1 MMTYHFLYFI
11 VKENHKSHRRVVNM
25 KYFNE
30 ESSKVLNELKVDISK
45 GLSSSEVKERL
56 DEYGTNEFTKQE
68 KGSIWDSIKEAIV
81 EPMMM
86 ILLAAAL
93 ISALV
98 AEYADA
104 IGIVCAVAIGISIGI
119 FTEGKSQKA
128 ADALSKMTENIEV
141 KVLRNG
147 KIVQVNKIDL
157 VPGDIVSIETGDMVP
172 ADGRLLNTIDLM
184 AREDMLTGESEDVS
198 KDAEAIIEMENIKA
212 KDKNIIQDPIPAK
225 QLNMVFG
232 GTLVA
237 YGRASFVVTSTGDKS
252 EMGEIARNLVESDL
266 QTPLQAKL
274 GDLGGK
280 ISKVSSAIAA
290 VLFIV
295 MIVKMVLAKTISPD
309 TSGVFAFLE
318 SVGPI
323 KTAFV
328 VCVALI
334 VAAVPEGLPTMINM
348 TLAITMQKMA
358 KINALVTK
366 KEACETIGSV
376 SVICSDK
383 TGTLTQNRM
392 TVEKVYLNGKF
403 RERDELSESNNYF
416 IDNCLVNSTA
426 DIEKD
431 DSEVKY
437 LGSATECA
445 LLLYND
451 ACDYVQERE
460 NATIAHQIPFSSK
473 NKRMSTVIEE
483 EEGSTVLTKGAPEI
497 ILELCKYEHINCV
510 EKELNA
516 ARRKEIL
523 DEIEILQKKSMRVLG
538 FAYGNISEEVA
549 IASENGTLHEDL
561 VFTGFVGIRD
571 PLRLDVSEAIEIARN
586 AGVSTKML
594 TGDNINTAIA
604 IGEELGLLDGKHR
617 AVEATYIDTL
627 SEEELRQEI
636 TTISIVARS
645 KPDTKMRIVEALQKN
660 GEVVAVTG
668 DGINDAPALTKA
680 DVGIAMGIAG
690 TEVSKNAADIIL
702 TDDSFGTI
710 VKGIKWGRGIYENFQ
725 RFIQF
730 QITVNIIAFLTAILS
745 VVLDFQMPFTTIQ
758 LLWVNIIMD
767 GPPALSLGL
776 EPVRDAVLNRKPTNR
791 NASIITKQMMK
802 SMISNALYI
811 TCVLMIQMKFDIL
824 GTGFPE
830 KGVTEA
836 NEMQTVLF
844 ALFAFSALFNAFN
857 CREFGMDSIFT
868 NLTKNTIFL
877 KIITGTAVAQ
887 IFVTEVFGRFFNA
900 VPLSITM
907 WLKIILLSSLVIVV
921 NEVIKLIL
929 RTFTKKPEQ
938 SESESEK
945 KIAA

>member
-1 MMTYHFLYFI
+1 
-11 VKENHKSHRRVVNM
+11 M
-25 KYFNE
+25 KYFNKP
-30 ESSKVLNELKVDISK
+30 SSKVLHDLSVDSSV
-45 GLSSSEVKERL
+45 GLSSSEIKDRL
-56 DEYGTNEFTKQE
+56 DKYGTNEFTKQE
-68 KGSIWDSIKEAIV
+68 RGSIWDSVKEAIT
-81 EPMMM
+81 EPMMI
-86 ILLAAAL
+86 ILLAAAV

-98 AEYADA
+98 GEWQDA

-147 KIVQVNKIDL
+147 KIVQVNKNDL
-157 VPGDIVSIETGDMVP
+157 VPGDIVMIETGDMVP
-172 ADGRLLNTIDLM
+172 ADGRLINSIDLM
-184 AREDMLTGESEDVS
+184 VREDMLTGESEDVS
-198 KDAEAIIEMENIKA
+198 KDAELIIDMENIKS
-212 KDKNIIQDPIPAK
+212 KEKIIIQEPIPAK

-237 YGRASFVVTSTGDKS
+237 YGRASFVVTYTGDNS
-252 EMGEIARNLVESDL
+252 QMGKIAKNLEDSDL

-290 VLFIV
+290 LLFIV
-295 MIVKMVLAKTISPD
+295 MIVKMVLANTITAD
-309 TSGVFAFLE
+309 TSGIFAFLQ
-318 SVGPI
+318 SVEPI

-403 RERDELSESNNYF
+403 KESDELSESNNYF
-416 IDNCLVNSTA
+416 INNCLINSTA

-431 DSEVKY
+431 DSEIKY

-451 ACDYVQERE
+451 SCDYVQERE
-460 NATIAHQIPFSSK
+460 SANIAHQIPFSSK
-473 NKRMSTVIEE
+473 RKRMSTVIEDDD
-483 EEGSTVLTKGAPEI
+483 GTTILTKGAPEI
-497 ILELCKYEHINCV
+497 ILELCKYEHIDCMEV
-510 EKELNA
+510 ELDE
-516 ARRKEIL
+516 ARRSELLNEIGK
-523 DEIEILQKKSMRVLG
+523 LQKKSMRVLG
-538 FAYGNISEEVA
+538 FAYRNINEEVA
-549 IASENGTLHEDL
+549 IASEQGTLENDL

-571 PLRLDVSEAIEIARN
+571 PLRLDVKEAIETARK

-594 TGDNINTAIA
+594 TGDNIITAIA
-604 IGEELGLLDGKHR
+604 IGEELGLLEGNNR

-627 SEEELRQEI
+627 SDAELREEI

-645 KPDTKMRIVEALQKN
+645 KPDTKMRIVIALQNN

-745 VVLDFQMPFTTIQ
+745 VIFNFQMPFTTIQ

-791 NASIITKQMMK
+791 NASIITIKMMR
-802 SMISNALYI
+802 SMISNAIYI
-811 TCVLMIQMKFDIL
+811 TGLLMLQMKFDIL
-824 GTGFPE
+824 GAGFPKE
-830 KGVTEA
+830 GVTGP

-857 CREFGMDSIFT
+857 CREFGTDSIFP
-868 NLTKNTIFL
+868 NLTKNTVFL
-877 KIITGTAVAQ
+877 KIIAVTALAQ
-887 IFVTEVFGRFFNA
+887 IFVTEVLSKFFNS
-900 VPLSITM
+900 VSLSATM
-907 WLKIILLSSLVIVV
+907 WLKIIILSSLIIVV
-921 NEVIKLIL
+921 NEIIKLIMKL
-929 RTFTKKPEQ
+929 FVKKDQ
-938 SESESEK
+938 QVESESEE

>member
-1 MMTYHFLYFI
+1 
-11 VKENHKSHRRVVNM
+11 M
-25 KYFNE
+25 KYFNKQ
-30 ESSKVLNELKVDISK
+30 SSEVLSDLKVDSSK
-45 GLSSSEVKERL
+45 GLSSSEIEERL
-56 DEYGTNEFTKQE
+56 AKYGPNEFTKQE
-68 KGSIWDSIKEAIV
+68 KGSIWDSIKEAIT
-81 EPMMM
+81 EPMML
-86 ILLAAAL
+86 ILLAAAV
-93 ISALV
+93 ISGLV
-98 AEYADA
+98 GEFHDA
-104 IGIVCAVAIGISIGI
+104 IGIVCAVAVGIGIGI

-147 KIVQVNKIDL
+147 KIVQVNKNEL

-172 ADGRLLNTIDLM
+172 ADGRLVSSIDLM
-184 AREDMLTGESEDVS
+184 VREDMLTGESEDVS
-198 KDAEAIIEMENIKA
+198 KDSELVIEMENIKA
-212 KDKNIIQDPIPAK
+212 KDKIIVQDPIPAK
-225 QLNMVFG
+225 QKNMVFG
-232 GTLVA
+232 GTLIA
-237 YGRASFVVTSTGDKS
+237 YGRASFVVTSTGDS
-252 EMGEIARNLVESDL
+252 SQMGEIARNLEEGDL
-266 QTPLQAKL
+266 PTPLQAKL
-274 GDLGGK
+274 GDLGSN
-280 ISKVSSAIAA
+280 ISKISSAIAA
-290 VLFIV
+290 ILFIV
-295 MIVKMVLAKTISPD
+295 MIIKMVLANTLTVD
-309 TSGVFAFLE
+309 TTGVFAFLE

-403 RERDELSESNNYF
+403 KGRDELSDRNNYF

-451 ACDYVQERE
+451 ACDYVQERQS
-460 NATIAHQIPFSSK
+460 AKIAHQIPFSSK
-473 NKRMSTVIEE
+473 RKRMSTVIEE
-483 EEGSTVLTKGAPEI
+483 DEGATVLTKGAPEI
-497 ILELCKYEHINCV
+497 ILELCKFEHVNCEEV
-510 EKELNA
+510 ELDQP
-516 ARRKEIL
+516 RRDEIL
-523 DEIEILQKKSMRVLG
+523 NEIGKLQKNSMRVLG
-538 FAYGNISEEVA
+538 FAYRNISEEVA
-549 IASENGTLHEDL
+549 IESEQGTLENNL

-571 PLRLDVSEAIEIARN
+571 PLRLDVKEAVETAKK

-594 TGDNINTAIA
+594 TGDNIITAIA
-604 IGEELGLLDGKHR
+604 IGNELGLLSGGNR

-627 SEEELRQEI
+627 TDEELKDEI

-645 KPDTKMRIVEALQKN
+645 KPDTKMRIVEALQSN

-745 VVLDFQMPFTTIQ
+745 VLFDFQMPFTTIQ

-776 EPVRDAVLNRKPTNR
+776 EPVRDAVLNRRPTNR
-791 NASIITKQMMK
+791 NASIITKQMLT
-802 SMISNALYI
+802 SMIANALYI
-811 TCVLMIQMKFDIL
+811 TCIIMIQMKFDIL
-824 GTGFPE
+824 GAGFPKE
-830 KGVTEA
+830 GVIGA

-844 ALFAFSALFNAFN
+844 AVFAFSALFNAFN
-857 CREFGMDSIFT
+857 CREFGTDSI
-868 NLTKNTIFL
+868 LPSITKNTIFL
-877 KIITGTAVAQ
+877 KIIAVTAVAQ
-887 IFVTEVFGRFFNA
+887 IFVTEVFSGFFNA
-900 VPLSITM
+900 VPLSLTM
-907 WLKIILLSSLVIVV
+907 WLKIIVLSSLIIVV
-921 NEVIKLIL
+921 NEVVKLIV
-929 RTFTKKPEQ
+929 RPFVKKRQGNEL
-938 SESESEK
+938 ELEKDEK
-945 KIAA
+945 KVA

>member
-1 MMTYHFLYFI
+1 
-11 VKENHKSHRRVVNM
+11 M
-25 KYFNE
+25 KYFKE
-30 ESSKVLNELKVDISK
+30 QIPKVLDELKVDSSI
-45 GLSSSEVKERL
+45 GLSSSEVKQRL
-56 DEYGTNEFTKQE
+56 EKYGANEFTKQE
-68 KGSIWDSIKEAIV
+68 RGSIWDSIKEAIT
-81 EPMMM
+81 EPMMI
-86 ILLAAAL
+86 ILLVAAV

-98 AEYADA
+98 GEFADA
-104 IGIVCAVAIGISIGI
+104 IGIVCAVAIGIGIGI

-141 KVLRNG
+141 KVTRNG
-147 KIVQVNKIDL
+147 KIVQVNKNDL
-157 VPGDIVSIETGDMVP
+157 VPGDIVLIETGDMVP
-172 ADGRLLNTIDLM
+172 ADGRLVSSIDLM
-184 AREDMLTGESEDVS
+184 VREDMLTGESEDVS
-198 KDAEAIIEMENIKA
+198 KDSQVVIEMENIKA
-212 KDKNIIQDPIPAK
+212 KDKNIVQDPIPAK

-237 YGRASFVVTSTGDKS
+237 YGRASFVVTSTGDS
-252 EMGEIARNLVESDL
+252 SQMGEIAKNLEDSDL
-266 QTPLQAKL
+266 PTPLQAKL
-274 GDLGGK
+274 GDLGGN
-280 ISKVSSAIAA
+280 ISKLSSAIAA
-290 VLFIV
+290 ILFVV
-295 MIVKMVLAKTISPD
+295 MIIKMVVANEISPD

-403 RERDELSESNNYF
+403 RERGELTESNNYF

-451 ACDYVQERE
+451 ACDYVQERQ
-460 NATIAHQIPFSSK
+460 NANIAHQIPFSSK
-473 NKRMSTVIEE
+473 SKRMSTVIEE

-510 EKELNA
+510 EKELDA
-516 ARRKEIL
+516 ARRREIL
-523 DEIEILQKKSMRVLG
+523 AEIEILQKKSMRVLG
-538 FAYGNISEEVA
+538 FAYGNISGEVA
-549 IASENGTLHEDL
+549 MATEQGTLEDDL

-571 PLRLDVSEAIEIARN
+571 PLRLDVKEAIETARK

-604 IGEELGLLDGKHR
+604 IGEELGLLEGTNR

-627 SEEELRQEI
+627 SDEELREEI

-645 KPDTKMRIVEALQKN
+645 KPDTKMRIVIALQSN

-710 VKGIKWGRGIYENFQ
+710 VKGLKWGRGIYENFQ

-745 VVLDFQMPFTTIQ
+745 VVFDFQMPFTTIQ

-802 SMISNALYI
+802 SMVANAIYI
-811 TCVLMIQMKFDIL
+811 TCIIMIQMKFDIL
-824 GTGFPE
+824 GAGFPE
-830 KGVTEA
+830 DGVTGP
-836 NEMQTVLF
+836 NQMQTVLF

-857 CREFGMDSIFT
+857 CREFGANSILP
-868 NLTKNTIFL
+868 NLLKNTIFL
-877 KIITGTAVAQ
+877 KIITATAVAQ
-887 IFVTEVFGRFFNA
+887 IFVTEVFAKFFNA
-900 VPLSITM
+900 VPLSTTM
-907 WLKIILLSSLVIVV
+907 WLKIIILSSLVIVV
-921 NEVIKLIL
+921 NEIVKLIM
-929 RTFTKKPEQ
+929 RPFTKKEQ
-938 SESESEK
+938 QIESESEE

>member
-1 MMTYHFLYFI
+1 
-11 VKENHKSHRRVVNM
+11 M

-30 ESSKVLNELKVDISK
+30 QSSKVLDELKVDIST
-45 GLSSSEVKERL
+45 GLPSSEIKARL
-56 DEYGTNEFTKQE
+56 EKYGPNEFTKQE
-68 KGSIWDSIKEAIV
+68 RGSMWDSIKEAIM
-81 EPMMM
+81 EPMMI
-86 ILLAAAL
+86 ILLVAAV

-98 AEYADA
+98 GEGQDA
-104 IGIVCAVAIGISIGI
+104 IGIVCAVAIGIGIGI

-141 KVLRNG
+141 KVTRDG
-147 KIVQVNKIDL
+147 KIIQVNKNDL
-157 VPGDIVSIETGDMVP
+157 VPGDIVLIETGDMVP
-172 ADGRLLNTIDLM
+172 ADGRLVSSIDLM
-184 AREDMLTGESEDVS
+184 VREDMLTGESEDVS
-198 KDAEAIIEMENIKA
+198 KDDQVIIEMENIKS
-212 KDKNIIQDPIPAK
+212 KDKNIVQDPIPAK

-237 YGRASFVVTSTGDKS
+237 YGRASFVVTSTGDSS
-252 EMGEIARNLVESDL
+252 EMGEIAKNLEDSDM

-280 ISKVSSAIAA
+280 ISKVSSAIAS

-295 MIVKMVLAKTISPD
+295 MIIKMVLAKTITAD
-309 TSGVFAFLE
+309 TSGIFAFLQ
-318 SVGPI
+318 SVEPI

-403 RERDELSESNNYF
+403 RGRDELSDSNNYF

-451 ACDYVQERE
+451 ACDYVQERQ

-473 NKRMSTVIEE
+473 SKRMSTVIEE

-497 ILELCKYEHINCV
+497 ILELCKYEHINCI
-510 EKELNA
+510 EKELDA
-516 ARRKEIL
+516 ARRREIL
-523 DEIEILQKKSMRVLG
+523 DEIEVLQKKSMRVLG
-538 FAYGNISEEVA
+538 FAYGNISGEVA
-549 IASENGTLHEDL
+549 MASEQGTLEDDL

-571 PLRLDVSEAIEIARN
+571 PLRLDVKEAIETARH
-586 AGVSTKML
+586 AGVATKML

-604 IGEELGLLDGKHR
+604 IGEELGLLGGANR

-627 SEEELRQEI
+627 SDAELKDEI

-645 KPDTKMRIVEALQKN
+645 KPDTKMRIVIALQN
-660 GEVVAVTG
+660 IGEVVAVTG

-745 VVLDFQMPFTTIQ
+745 VVFDFQMPFTTIQ

-776 EPVRDAVLNRKPTNR
+776 EPVRDAVLNRRPTNR

-802 SMISNALYI
+802 SMISNAIYI
-811 TCVLMIQMKFDIL
+811 TLVIMVQMKFDIL
-824 GTGFPE
+824 GAGFPKE
-830 KGVTEA
+830 GVTGP
-836 NEMQTVLF
+836 NQMQTVLF

-857 CREFGMDSIFT
+857 CREFGTDSIFP
-868 NLTKNTIFL
+868 NITKNTIFL
-877 KIITGTAVAQ
+877 KIISGTAVVQ
-887 IFVTEVFGRFFNA
+887 IIVTEVFSKFFNA
-900 VPLSITM
+900 VSLSATM
-907 WLKIILLSSLVIVV
+907 WLKIIILSSLIIVV
-921 NEVIKLIL
+921 NEIGKLIMKP
-929 RTFTKKPEQ
+929 FSKKEQ
-938 SESESEK
+938 QMESESEEK
-945 KIAA
+945 AAA